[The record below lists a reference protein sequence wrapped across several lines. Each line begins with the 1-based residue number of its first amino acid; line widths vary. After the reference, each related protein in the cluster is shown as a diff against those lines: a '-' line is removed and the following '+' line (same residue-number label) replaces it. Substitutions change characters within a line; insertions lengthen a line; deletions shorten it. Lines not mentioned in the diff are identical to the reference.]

1 MLKIRGVTKRL
12 LALAVVFAMTCSVIP
27 PQNAKATEADQP
39 KQTETGG
46 SAVTTQDESDSPTG
60 TESLPAGET
69 EEASADTAVSE
80 NAETPA
86 VQYVYVE
93 NAYQVTPGV
102 QNIAV
107 SFQEGIALTNAVLTY
122 EKEGTT
128 ERSQIAVS
136 EIQQDAALFSI
147 PYSDGS
153 QSGIYRL
160 VRVSAEVNGMSY
172 EIDLGAIGLNIR
184 YGVDQACDTQPDAV
198 IDESTEAAAMSRSA
212 GGAEAEVSFLTLDDN
227 GEITEN
233 DTLAEAIEA
242 AEDEAAPM
250 GRSGK
255 ARTEETASVA
265 KKTDDLVI
273 VLDPGHGGPDPGTV
287 RDDVYEKNLTLKIA
301 GYCRDELKK
310 YKGVTVYMTRDSD
323 VSVSGTSDAAADL
336 DARVNYAKQKKADVL
351 ISFHINSAGASAH
364 GAEVYYPNSSY
375 RPDIGSDGKA
385 LAQKIQDELVALGL
399 YDRKIKYLNSQN
411 NSTYDDGSIADYYG
425 LIWRSK
431 KAGFPG
437 LIIEHAFISNTDD
450 YNKYLSSD
458 EKLKSLGQADARG
471 IAEHFGL
478 GKEEPA
484 GWILSENRWW
494 YRHSDG
500 SYTTSDWEQI
510 NGRWYYFDTSG
521 WMKTGWILL
530 NGARYYLEASGAMA
544 TGWTLLDG
552 TWYYLNASGAM
563 ATGWTWVNGKCYYL
577 NDSGAMA
584 ADTWIGDDYV
594 DGSGAW
600 IPGKKKETDRWILSG
615 NRWWYRHGDGSYTT
629 SNWEQINGR
638 WYYFDASGWMKTGW
652 ILLNGTWYYLEA
664 SGAMA
669 AGWTLIGGTWYYL
682 NASGAMAAGWTLLD
696 GTWYYLN
703 ASGAMATGWTWVNGK
718 CYYLN
723 ASGAMAADTWIGN
736 DYVDGS
742 GAWIPGKKK
751 ETDRWILSGNRWW
764 YRHGDGSYTT
774 SDWEQINGKW
784 YYFDE
789 AGWMKTGWLLLDGS
803 WYYLDAS
810 GARAAGWVL
819 VGGTYYYLDAS
830 GVMQVGWLEEG
841 GSKYYLNTQGN
852 SFGAE
857 GSMAVGYREIEG
869 QWYFFNK
876 QRSPMG
882 ALYYTGVTPIMGAC
896 ALGNDV
902 NNVVNKMADQF
913 TKSGKTYPGTALSK
927 GGAPDIHTFCRIIYE
942 EAVTEGVRP
951 EVVFAQAMLET
962 GYLQFGG
969 DVKVGQFN
977 FAGLGATGGGAE
989 GIHFPDVRTGIRA
1002 QVQHLKAYAS
1012 DEPLKQACVDERF
1025 KYVVRKSAPYIE
1037 WLGIQENPTGKGWAG
1052 GKEYGFNMIKN
1063 IINPLLS

>member
-80 NAETPA
+80 NAETPT

-122 EKEGTT
+122 EKDGTA

-255 ARTEETASVA
+255 ARTGETASVA

-544 TGWTLLDG
+544 TGWRLLDG
-552 TWYYLNASGAM
+552 IWYYLNASGAM

-629 SNWEQINGR
+629 SN
-638 WYYFDASGWMKTGW
+638 
-652 ILLNGTWYYLEA
+652 
-664 SGAMA
+664 
-669 AGWTLIGGTWYYL
+669 
-682 NASGAMAAGWTLLD
+682 
-696 GTWYYLN
+696 
-703 ASGAMATGWTWVNGK
+703 
-718 CYYLN
+718 
-723 ASGAMAADTWIGN
+723 
-736 DYVDGS
+736 
-742 GAWIPGKKK
+742 
-751 ETDRWILSGNRWW
+751 
-764 YRHGDGSYTT
+764 
-774 SDWEQINGKW
+774 WEQINGKW

-913 TKSGKTYPGTALSK
+913 TKSGKTYLGTALSK

-1063 IINPLLS
+1063 IIHALLH

>member
-212 GGAEAEVSFLTLDDN
+212 GGAEAEASFLTLDDN

-255 ARTEETASVA
+255 ARTGETASVA

-544 TGWTLLDG
+544 TGWRLLDG
-552 TWYYLNASGAM
+552 
-563 ATGWTWVNGKCYYL
+563 
-577 NDSGAMA
+577 
-584 ADTWIGDDYV
+584 I
-594 DGSGAW
+594 
-600 IPGKKKETDRWILSG
+600 
-615 NRWWYRHGDGSYTT
+615 
-629 SNWEQINGR
+629 
-638 WYYFDASGWMKTGW
+638 
-652 ILLNGTWYYLEA
+652 
-664 SGAMA
+664 
-669 AGWTLIGGTWYYL
+669 
-682 NASGAMAAGWTLLD
+682 
-696 GTWYYLN
+696 WYYLN

-810 GARAAGWVL
+810 GARAAGWVF

>member
-1 MLKIRGVTKRL
+1 MLKIRGVTKRF

-80 NAETPA
+80 NAETPT

-122 EKEGTT
+122 EKDGTA
-128 ERSQIAVS
+128 EQSQIAVS

-172 EIDLGAIGLNIR
+172 ETDLGAIGLNIR

-255 ARTEETASVA
+255 ARTGETASVA

-544 TGWTLLDG
+544 TGWRLLDG
-552 TWYYLNASGAM
+552 IWYYLNASGAM

-584 ADTWIGDDYV
+584 ADTWIGD
-594 DGSGAW
+594 
-600 IPGKKKETDRWILSG
+600 
-615 NRWWYRHGDGSYTT
+615 
-629 SNWEQINGR
+629 
-638 WYYFDASGWMKTGW
+638 
-652 ILLNGTWYYLEA
+652 
-664 SGAMA
+664 
-669 AGWTLIGGTWYYL
+669 
-682 NASGAMAAGWTLLD
+682 
-696 GTWYYLN
+696 
-703 ASGAMATGWTWVNGK
+703 
-718 CYYLN
+718 
-723 ASGAMAADTWIGN
+723 

-841 GSKYYLNTQGN
+841 GSKYYLNPQGN

-1063 IINPLLS
+1063 IIHALLH